1 MTFTREDMAAY
12 EAKPQKQVADTAE
25 HLLQGATPSK
35 TVDAAAL
42 AAAKAAETNANPD
55 AIDPDDSVTTPS
67 GDENDSGDQT
77 GTGDGTSDENVDS
90 STTSADSSG
99 DTETSAGGDGNSGDE
114 ALRSQHKPK
123 KGSAAERVQEVLD
136 LMEGYKEFGKHA
148 TSQLQEAQAEIAR
161 LKSGGTQAS
170 KTEVVAPPVDTETDD
185 PMPDLSDPDINF
197 DTDKLRAKTAKWIK
211 SQIANGTKSVI
222 SEVTGQSEAEK
233 VRAAVET
240 RVATFAATHSDWDVK
255 VAKNPVLV
263 ANQLSPEAAR
273 VVAKS
278 EHVAEILYAFGND
291 PGLAVKTAKQPID
304 QQLVTLGKVIA
315 KIEAAKE
322 AASTTTNKNGQKNLA
337 DGAKPSKQKSL
348 TQAPPPPSATK
359 AAGRPNERDITD
371 PTMDMDEFARKHR
384 EGKQAG
390 RQASRKARGL

>member
-12 EAKPQKQVADTAE
+12 ESKPQTQVADTAE

-42 AAAKAAETNANPD
+42 AAKAAETNATPSATD
-55 AIDPDDSVTTPS
+55 SDDSVTTPS
-67 GDENDSGDQT
+67 GDEGDSGDQT
-77 GTGDGTSDENVDS
+77 GTGDGTSDENADS
-90 STTSADSSG
+90 STASADSSG
-99 DTETSAGGDGNSGDE
+99 DTETPAGGEGQGDDE
-114 ALRSQHKPK
+114 ASRGQHKPK

-148 TSQLQEAQAEIAR
+148 SAQLQEAQAEIAR
-161 LKSGGTQAS
+161 LKGGGTPAP
-170 KTEVVAPPVDTETDD
+170 KTDAVAPPVKDD
-185 PMPDLSDPDINF
+185 PMPDIADPDINF
-197 DTDKLRAKTAKWIK
+197 DTDKLRVKTTKWVK
-211 SQIANGTKSVI
+211 DQIALGTRSVI
-222 SEVTGQSEAEK
+222 GEVAGQSEAEK

-263 ANQLSPEAAR
+263 ANQLAPDAAK
-273 VVAKS
+273 VVAMS

-291 PGLAVKTAKQPID
+291 PGLAVKTAKQTVD

-322 AASTTTNKNGQKNLA
+322 AASITTNKNGSKNPA

-359 AAGRPNERDITD
+359 AAGRANERDITD

-384 EGKQAG
+384 EGRQAG
-390 RQASRKARGL
+390 RKASRQARGL